1 MSPVDISLSNLFFA
15 YLVIIGI
22 WSVAHAAGENLG
34 RTLLV
39 GIFRM
44 TIQLFLMGY
53 VLIRLFTINNP
64 LLTMFAYILMLI
76 FATQL
81 IVSRCGV
88 AFRGLPQIL
97 GLSLGVSVTVVLCY
111 FTVLVIRS
119 DSVLEPRHI
128 IPIAGMILCNSM
140 NGAALAIE
148 RFYAALRASKNE
160 FETALAFGAT
170 VHEAAQPAF
179 SQAFRTSL
187 TPMLLTMSSSGL
199 VSIPGMMVGQILCGA
214 SPLLSVKYQIAIL
227 LAMTTSVAITS
238 FLSLSMAIPR
248 FFTEAGTF
256 RDELFRTDQL
266 SGKPVMPPRRSC
278 GGGGT
283 GCAR

>member
-15 YLVIIGI
+15 YLATVGI
-22 WSVAHAAGENLG
+22 WSVARAAGEQLG
-34 RTLLV
+34 RTLVV
-39 GIFRM
+39 GVLRM
-44 TIQLFLMGY
+44 TVQLFLMGY
-53 VLIRLFTINNP
+53 VLIRLFAIDNP
-64 LLTMFAYILMLI
+64 YLTSFAYILMLI

-88 AFRGLPQIL
+88 AFKGLSQIL
-97 GLSLGVSVTVVLCY
+97 GLSLGVSVSAVLCY
-111 FTVLVIRS
+111 FVTFVIRS
-119 DSVLEPRHI
+119 DSVFEPRHI
-128 IPIAGMILCNSM
+128 IPMAGMILCNSM

-148 RFYAALRASKNE
+148 RFYAALRASRNE

-170 VHEAAQPAF
+170 AAEAARPAF

-199 VSIPGMMVGQILCGA
+199 VSIPGMMVGQIICGA
-214 SPLLSVKYQIAIL
+214 SPLLSVKYQIALL
-227 LAMTTSVAITS
+227 LAMTASVAITS
-238 FLSLSMAIPR
+238 YLSLKMAISQ

-256 RDELFRTDQL
+256 RDEIFRADQL
-266 SGKPVMPPRRSC
+266 SGKPVMTPKRGC